1 MSSTGPSDPKA
12 RQARAVRR
20 TAILCALVFF
30 GMVGAAFASVPL
42 YRMFCQVTG
51 FDGATRRAEVGATR
65 VLDRTIG
72 VRFDANVRDLP
83 WTFQPQ
89 QVSQTVRIGQT
100 MLAYYRVTNT
110 SDRPLT
116 GRATYNVVP
125 EQAGVYF
132 TKLECF
138 CFKDQ
143 TLQPGQSLDF
153 PVVYF
158 IDPRF
163 AEDFETRG
171 KSEVTLSY
179 TFFPSTESQGQAQ
192 RSNVAAANGSAALG
206 GKPKARL

>member
-1 MSSTGPSDPKA
+1 
-12 RQARAVRR
+12 VRR
-20 TAILCALVFF
+20 TAILCAVAFF

-42 YRMFCQVTG
+42 YQMFCQVTG
-51 FDGATRRAEVGATR
+51 FDGATRKGEAAATK
-65 VLDRTIG
+65 VLDRTIA

-83 WTFQPQ
+83 WTFEPD
-89 QVSQTVRIGQT
+89 QVSQTAHIGQT

-116 GRATYNVVP
+116 GRASYNVVP

-143 TLQPGQSLDF
+143 TLQPGQSIDF

-158 IDPRF
+158 IDPRY
-163 AEDFETRG
+163 ADDFETKG

-179 TFFPSTESQGQAQ
+179 TFFPSVEAAGQAQ
-192 RSNVAAANGSAALG
+192 RSNVAATKTPTALG
-206 GKPKARL
+206 GEAKARL